1 MNTAIEVKDAF
12 ARLADGEKETAFKG
26 IITGMSPKEQKKA
39 LATTKSVV
47 DNISVVP
54 EKTRHTLWLIV
65 ICGFVIVL
73 VGSFAILAGS
83 LFFEPPE
90 GATSSQLMLTVF
102 TTVVGF
108 LAGLFSPSPV
118 DRTSGGTE

>member
-1 MNTAIEVKDAF
+1 MKTADDVKDAF
-12 ARLADGEKETAFKG
+12 AGLVGVDKDTAFKG
-26 IITGMSPKEQKKA
+26 IINGMSPKDRKKA
-39 LATTKSVV
+39 LATTKSVIG
-47 DNISVVP
+47 DIPP
-54 EKTRHTLWLIV
+54 ETRHTLWLIV
-65 ICGFVIVL
+65 ILGFVIVL